1 MGSKP
6 SKNSDDRWIHK
17 RSSHLRS
24 VLSPNNN
31 NNSNNNNNNKKEK
44 EQCKTPSS
52 SVVCTT
58 EQPLPEP
65 TVTKKTIHYDPLKSK
80 KARRKNSPSN
90 KHFSIISNNSNDN
103 MSSGWT
109 TLSNDPF
116 SQIEAANTSSFTDI
130 TDQSTISKKSL
141 YPVIESSPVLNH
153 LELLSPLKSND
164 ILHQLDQS
172 PNNSFQIIKDA
183 YKSAQQQNDPFD
195 WNQFYLAMEQYTT
208 STNSSIGIVYLARC
222 LISGLGI
229 KADIQRGFQ
238 LLKSNPSCETT
249 YALGHCYL
257 DKGEKKAGFQCFQT
271 VINAEYS
278 QMTESIHST
287 VAEAQC
293 TLARMLFQGE
303 GVEQNTTQALNLLMK
318 SAQSNM

>member
-1 MGSKP
+1 MGAKP
-6 SKNSDDRWIHK
+6 SKNSEDRWIHK

-24 VLSPNNN
+24 VLTNNN
-31 NNSNNNNNNKKEK
+31 NINNKKEK

-52 SVVCTT
+52 PVVCNT
-58 EQPLPEP
+58 EPLAEP
-65 TVTKKTIHYDPLKSK
+65 TVIKKTIHYDPLKSSK
-80 KARRKNSPSN
+80 KRRKNSPSSN
-90 KHFSIISNNSNDN
+90 KHFSFISNNSDN

-130 TDQSTISKKSL
+130 TDQSTISRKSL
-141 YPVIESSPVLNH
+141 YPVMESSPVLNH
-153 LELLSPLKSND
+153 TELLSPLKSND
-164 ILHQLDQS
+164 ILNQLAQS
-172 PNNSFQIIKDA
+172 PNNAFGIIKDA
-183 YKSAQQQNDPFD
+183 YISAQQQSDPFD
-195 WNQFYLAMEQYTT
+195 WNQFYQAMEQYTA
-208 STNSSIGIVYLARC
+208 STNSSIATVYLARC
-222 LISGLGI
+222 FMSGLGV

-257 DKGEKKAGFQCFQT
+257 DKGEKKNAFGCFQT
-271 VINAEYS
+271 VINTEYTMNDS
-278 QMTESIHST
+278 VHST

-293 TLARMLFQGE
+293 TLARMFFQGE
-303 GVEQNTTQALNLLMK
+303 GVEQNTAQALNLLMK